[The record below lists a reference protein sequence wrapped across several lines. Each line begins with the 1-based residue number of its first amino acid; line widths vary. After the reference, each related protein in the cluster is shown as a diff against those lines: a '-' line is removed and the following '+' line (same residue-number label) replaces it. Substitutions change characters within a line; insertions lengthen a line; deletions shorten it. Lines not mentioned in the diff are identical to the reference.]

1 MIHRLPTAAF
11 LVVLFIAASG
21 LRLGFT
27 LAYRGDLTR
36 PPEWSVSGADAVE
49 YDLLGRNMAAG
60 RGYVWD
66 DGTPT
71 SFRAPGLPL
80 FLAGLYSC
88 VGVNYPVAF
97 LALAMLGGACAVI
110 TFFLAREL
118 ADNRFARWAAVL
130 AAVYPPDV
138 YACSY
143 FFSEALFAPL
153 LGGGL
158 CLLARSARTRT
169 VWSAAGGGLLL
180 GLAALTR
187 SFAVL
192 LLPLFAVWLLGYPLS
207 RRGWIAAAAFT
218 VGFLAAVLPWTARN
232 YHVHGKPV
240 LIATNGGSTFYGANN
255 PVVAASLKEHGNW
268 IATTKLP
275 ERDLIDA
282 QPDEVSHD
290 KMEWKLGVDWVKEH
304 PGQFG
309 TLGVFKVIRF
319 WLPFIHYPSL
329 KVYPVA
335 NVLLTAPF
343 LVIIL
348 IGLFASIAN
357 GQDRRRFAVL
367 HLVMLANLIMV
378 VIFWGDPRFRDANT
392 PVLMCYMVNGVLH
405 LSKLLTRYQGAATAT
420 QIIEH

>member
-11 LVVLFIAASG
+11 LAVLFLAASG
-21 LRLGFT
+21 LRFGFT

-36 PPEWSVSGADAVE
+36 PFEGLAAGADPFD
-49 YDLLGRNMAAG
+49 YDLFGRNMAAG
-60 RGYVWD
+60 RGYVWE

-80 FLAGLYSC
+80 FLAGLYSV
-88 VGVNYPVAF
+88 VGVSYPAAYAA
-97 LALAMLGGACAVI
+97 LALLGGACAVA

-118 ADNRFARWAAVL
+118 ADERFARWAAVL

-138 YACSY
+138 YACSH

-158 CLLARSARTRT
+158 ALLARGVRTHA
-169 VWSAAGGGLLL
+169 VWPLAAGGLLL

-192 LLPLFAVWLLGYPLS
+192 LLPLFAVWLLGHPLA
-207 RRGWIAAAAFT
+207 RRGWVAAAVFS

-232 YHVHGKPV
+232 YHVHGRPV

-275 ERDLIDA
+275 GRDLIDA

-290 KMEWKLGVDWVKEH
+290 KMEWKLGADWVKEH
-304 PGQFG
+304 PGQFAK
-309 TLGVFKVIRF
+309 LGVFKVIRF
-319 WLPFIHYPSL
+319 WLPFVNYPSL

-335 NVLLTAPF
+335 NVLLTTPF
-343 LVIIL
+343 LVVIL
-348 IGLFASIAN
+348 VGLFASVVN
-357 GQDRRRFAVL
+357 GADRRRFAVL
-367 HLVMLANLIMV
+367 HLTMLANLVMV

-392 PVLMCYMVNGVLH
+392 PVLMCYAVVGLLR
-405 LSKLLTRYQGAATAT
+405 LSGWFSRRRGAVPAVA
-420 QIIEH
+420 H